1 MTRLVAALAA
11 LLLAAV
17 IPSLA
22 ASPAIAASFDC
33 AKARTKVEKLI
44 CKDPQLSRQ
53 DEDLAEAYGEAQKAW
68 DGKIAAYVRMSQRGW
83 MRARALETP
92 GMSGG
97 GILCED
103 DETALPCLRTIHAD
117 RIAVLRNPGFRL
129 SGIYVRGQDFLRIKA
144 MPTGLDFAYQ
154 LADANMSQGSADET
168 RPVKVAPGQTIV
180 AFPLAGTGPDACRLD
195 VSFSADQVTL
205 TQKGPCGGADL
216 GGWWKRDQARDPE
229 AELF

>member
-1 MTRLVAALAA
+1 MTRLAAAFAA
-11 LLLAAV
+11 LLLAALV
-17 IPSLA
+17 PSLA
-22 ASPAIAASFDC
+22 SAASFDC

-44 CKDPQLSRQ
+44 CADPQLSRQ
-53 DEDLAEAYGEAQKAW
+53 DEDLAKAYGEALKLW
-68 DGKIAAYVRMSQRGW
+68 DGKIAAYVRLNQRGW
-83 MRARALETP
+83 MASRALEKP

-117 RIAVLRNPGFRL
+117 RIAVLRNPAFRL

-144 MPTGLDFAYQ
+144 VPTGLEFAYQ
-154 LADANMSQGSADET
+154 LADVNASQGFTDDT
-168 RPVKVAPGQTIV
+168 RPVRAAPGQTIV
-180 AFPLAGTGPDACRLD
+180 AFPLTGTGPDACRLD
-195 VSFSADQVTL
+195 ASFSADEVTL

-229 AELF
+229 AEMF